1 METKQV
7 NKFGRSYSQ
16 GVALDQDLKCLIVDS
31 IIKEGGDRATGYI
44 PCTFAKLSRRFCVSS
59 KAIKSVWHRFCEEMT
74 TTPKK
79 KGGMTHSKL
88 EEGDLEL
95 IEVLK
100 VHSPSISLSEII
112 QELPALEISMSAISR
127 AIRNRLPSGEQYT
140 RKKLTRLAR
149 ERFTP
154 ENMFYT
160 QLFINYLS
168 SKDPYRLK
176 FFDEAG
182 IKIPCVGTRTYGHSA
197 KGTRSVEVVRKH
209 ESPNKTLN
217 MLVSLDGPVYHN
229 IVNGG
234 TNTAPFSYVF

>member
-1 METKQV
+1 
-7 NKFGRSYSQ
+7 
-16 GVALDQDLKCLIVDS
+16 
-31 IIKEGGDRATGYI
+31 
-44 PCTFAKLSRRFCVSS
+44 
-59 KAIKSVWHRFCEEMT
+59 MT
-74 TTPKK
+74 TTPEK

-100 VHSPSISLSEII
+100 VNSPSISLSEII
-112 QELPALEISMSAISR
+112 QELPALEISMSAILR
-127 AIRNRLPSGEQYT
+127 AIKNRLPSGEQYT